1 MSEPEL
7 SRLTKNDV
15 IHFIGIGGISM
26 SGLAEIMHM
35 RGIRVCGSDRSKS
48 HITEHLRAM
57 GIEVFI
63 GQRAEN
69 LHNATLA
76 VYTAAA
82 KDDNPE
88 IIEAKRLGIPLY
100 SRAEFLGAIMKH
112 YHTAIGVAGT
122 HGKTTT
128 TAILSHA
135 VLKAGIDATIS
146 IGGELDLIGGNVRA
160 GSGDF
165 FITEACEYTNS
176 FLHFFPSIAVI
187 TNIEEDH
194 LDFFK
199 DLDDIKASFRRFAEL
214 TRGKGCTIACGDDKN
229 VRDALAGA
237 DIDLHLYGLSPENEY
252 RACNIRENGGFPEFD
267 VCKGDSLLTHIRLR
281 VPGEHNIKNAAA
293 AVAVCDICGLDIA
306 ACTAG
311 IEQFRGT
318 HRRFERR
325 GTVNGAQIIDD
336 YAHHPT
342 EIRATVNAALQLPHS
357 KLWCVF
363 QPHTYSR
370 TRTLWNEFTEAFDGV
385 DELILTHIYPA
396 REVFDG
402 VTRCED
408 LAEDIK
414 KRGVNVRYIDSFD
427 EIEDYLRK
435 NLADGDIAFT
445 MGAGDV
451 VEIADR
457 LCPAGK

>member
-1 MSEPEL
+1 MNEPDISL
-7 SRLTKNDV
+7 LTDKDL

-35 RGIRVCGSDRSKS
+35 RGIGTQGSDRAES
-48 HITEHLRAM
+48 HITAGLRAM
-57 GIEVFI
+57 GIKVFI

-69 LHNATLA
+69 LLGATLA

-100 SRAEFLGAIMKH
+100 SRAELLGAIMKH
-112 YHTAIGVAGT
+112 YRTAIGVAGT

-135 VLKAGIDATIS
+135 VLKAGVDATIS

-176 FLHFFPSIAVI
+176 FLHFFPTIAVI

-199 DLDDIKASFRRFAEL
+199 DLADIKSSFRKFALL
-214 TRGKGCTIACGDDKN
+214 TAGKGCTVACGDDEN
-229 VRDALAGA
+229 VRDALSGAG
-237 DIDLHLYGLSPENEY
+237 IDLHYYGISPGNEY
-252 RACNIRENGGFPEFD
+252 RADNIRENGGFPEFD
-267 VCKGDSLLTHIRLR
+267 VVKNDTLLTHIRLC
-281 VPGEHNIKNAAA
+281 VPGEHNIKNAVV
-293 AVAVCDICGLDIA
+293 AVAVCELCGLDLA
-306 ACTAG
+306 ACTRG
-311 IEQFRGT
+311 IEEFRGT

-325 GTVNGAQIIDD
+325 GKVNGAQIIDD

-342 EIRATVNAALQLPHS
+342 EIKATLAAASQLAHNR
-357 KLWCVF
+357 LWCVF

-370 TRTLWNEFTEAFDGV
+370 TRTLWKEFTEAFDGV

-414 KRGVNVRYIDSFD
+414 KRGVSVRYIDSFE
-427 EIEDYLRK
+427 EIEDFLK
-435 NLADGDIAFT
+435 ENLAPGDIAFT

-451 VEIADR
+451 VKIADK
-457 LCPAGK
+457 LTEN